1 MKTNFPS
8 EPEPGMVK
16 GIGVD
21 ILEIQRIQKSID
33 TFGNEFLEKIFTPEE
48 IRYCSTKHNTA
59 QHFAARFAAKEAVS
73 KAFATGWRGNFS
85 WKDIEVTNDELGKPR
100 ITLRGKLKESLPHAS
115 IFVSLSH
122 SESHVV
128 AMVIL
133 EEGMS

>member
-1 MKTNFPS
+1 MI
-8 EPEPGMVK
+8 K
-16 GIGVD
+16 GIGID
-21 ILEIQRIQKSID
+21 ILEIQRIQQSVD
-33 TFGNEFLEKIFTPEE
+33 AFGNDFLEKIFTPEE
-48 IRYCSTKHNTA
+48 IRYCTAKHNAA

-85 WKDIEVTNDELGKPR
+85 WKDIEITNDDLGKPR
-100 ITLRGKLKESLPHAS
+100 ITLSGKLKEALASAS

-133 EEGMS
+133 EEGTS